1 MVLVRQLAN
10 FVIRSDYSELSDQA
24 RLQLRIRILDALGC
38 ALGALGSETVARVR
52 SMVTAS
58 CSDGPSTLI
67 GGGRA
72 ALDRATLLNSAL
84 VRYLD
89 FNDSYLAPDETC
101 HPSDNL
107 GAVLAAAETANADGR
122 TLLTALAVAYQVQ
135 CRLSDQAPVR
145 DHGFDHVTHLA
156 YSVAAGTS
164 RALGLDVER
173 TANAVA
179 IAGTALNALRVTR
192 TGVLSNWKGLA
203 APFAA
208 ANAAEA
214 TLLAQLGITGPEEVF
229 EGNKGFMQSVA
240 GPFTIDWARE
250 DLERV
255 NRTILKRYNAEIHS
269 QSAIETVLELRQRHG
284 FQATEVEHVAVEIFG
299 VAHRIIGGGEEG
311 DKLSVVTKEDA
322 DHSLRYMLAVALLDG
337 EVLPGQYAQERIQ
350 RSDVQK
356 LLRRISA
363 RPRSDFSSRFPAEMA
378 VRVAVTLTDG
388 RTYDLERHDYAG
400 FNTRPMTWDEAAAKF
415 RSLGEQTLLDA
426 PLLNEIS
433 NAVKELDHIRVAEL
447 TRLLALATVP
457 GRQATREAA

>member
-1 MVLVRQLAN
+1 MALVRQLAD
-10 FVIRSDYSELSDQA
+10 FVARAEYSDLSDRA
-24 RLQLRIRILDALGC
+24 RLQQRIRILDAIGC
-38 ALGALGSETVARVR
+38 ALGALGSDTVARVR
-52 SMVTAS
+52 SLVVES
-58 CSDGPSTLI
+58 CSNGPSTLI
-67 GGGRA
+67 GGGKAPIDRA
-72 ALDRATLLNSAL
+72 ALLNGAL

-89 FNDSYLAPDETC
+89 FNDSYLAPGETC

-107 GAVLAAAETANADGR
+107 GAVLAAAEAAGADGR

-135 CRLSDQAPVR
+135 CRLSDEAPVR
-145 DHGFDHVTHLA
+145 DRGFDHVTHLA
-156 YSVAAGTS
+156 YSASAGTS

-203 APFAA
+203 APFTA

-214 TLLAQLGITGPEEVF
+214 GLLARVGITGPEEIF
-229 EGNKGFMQSVA
+229 EGNKGFIQSVA

-250 DLERV
+250 ELERV

-269 QSAIETVLELRQRHG
+269 QSAIEAILELRKRHG
-284 FQATEVEHVAVEIFG
+284 FDPAQVEHVGVEIFG

-337 EVLPGQYAQERIQ
+337 EVLPDQYAQERIQ
-350 RSDVQK
+350 RPDVQR
-356 LLRRISA
+356 LLRRITA
-363 RPRSDFSSRFPAEMA
+363 RPRPDFSRRFPAEMP

-388 RTYDLERHDYAG
+388 RTYDLERRDYAG
-400 FNTRPMTWDEAAAKF
+400 FSTRPMTWDEAAAKF
-415 RSLGEQTLLDA
+415 RSLGERALDAALLD
-426 PLLNEIS
+426 EIS
-433 NAVKELDHIRVAEL
+433 SAVKELEHIRVSEL
-447 TRLLALATVP
+447 TRLLALAKVP
-457 GRQATREAA
+457 DRQTTREAA